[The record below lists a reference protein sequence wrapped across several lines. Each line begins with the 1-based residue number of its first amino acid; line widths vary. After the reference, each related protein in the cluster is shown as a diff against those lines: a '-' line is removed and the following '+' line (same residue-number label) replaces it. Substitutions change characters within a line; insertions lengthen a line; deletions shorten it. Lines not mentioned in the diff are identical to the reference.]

1 MYEKI
6 NNDLKEAMKNQD
18 KFTLSVLRMLKSTL
32 QVEGISLKRE
42 LTDQD
47 VLMVIKKNVKQRK
60 DSIVEFEKYNK
71 TDEIANLKK
80 EIQILEKYLP
90 EELTEEQ
97 IDQEIENVFAIEKP
111 TNMKDMGK
119 SRHVFSKQKGK
130 RKTDEFIKKHYQNY
144 DIFCRKD
151 IFFFSILLK

>member
-119 SRHVFSKQKGK
+119 IMKILTEKIGTVADMSLV
-130 RKTDEFIKKHYQNY
+130 RKKVKEKLMN
-144 DIFCRKD
+144 
-151 IFFFSILLK
+151 L

>member
-47 VLMVIKKNVKQRK
+47 VLMIIKKNVKQRK

-80 EIQILEKYLP
+80 EIQVLEKYLP

-119 SRHVFSKQKGK
+119 IMKILTEKIGTVADMSLASKKVK
-130 RKTDEFIKKHYQNY
+130 EKLMN
-144 DIFCRKD
+144 
-151 IFFFSILLK
+151 L

>member
-32 QVEGISLKRE
+32 QIEGISLKRE

-119 SRHVFSKQKGK
+119 IMKILTEKIGTVADMSLVSKKVK
-130 RKTDEFIKKHYQNY
+130 EKLIN
-144 DIFCRKD
+144 
-151 IFFFSILLK
+151 L

>member
-32 QVEGISLKRE
+32 QIEGISLKRE

-80 EIQILEKYLP
+80 EIQVLEKYLP

-119 SRHVFSKQKGK
+119 IMKILTEKIGTVADMSLVSKKVK
-130 RKTDEFIKKHYQNY
+130 EKLMN
-144 DIFCRKD
+144 
-151 IFFFSILLK
+151 L